1 MANVY
6 IGLGTNIG
14 DKKKNITDATII
26 IGAVMG
32 DIRQLSSLYETEP
45 WGFESPNSFL
55 NAVILIQTDL
65 EPEKCLQI
73 AKAIEREM
81 GRVHTKEGYEDRI
94 IDVDILFYDNI
105 TYQSQ
110 DLTIPHPL
118 IPKRD
123 FVLKPMAEIAPDFV
137 HPLLGKTMKE
147 LLNELSA

>member
-65 EPEKCLQI
+65 DPEKCLQI

-81 GRVHTKEGYEDRI
+81 GRIHTKEGYEDRI

>member
-81 GRVHTKEGYEDRI
+81 GRIHTKEGYEDRI

>member
-81 GRVHTKEGYEDRI
+81 GRIHTKEGYEDRI

-123 FVLKPMAEIAPDFV
+123 FVLKPMAEIAPEFV
-137 HPLLGKTMKE
+137 HPLLGKNMKE

>member
-65 EPEKCLQI
+65 DPEKCLQI

-123 FVLKPMAEIAPDFV
+123 FVLKPMAEIAPEFV

>member
-123 FVLKPMAEIAPDFV
+123 FVLKPMAEIAPDFM

>member
-65 EPEKCLQI
+65 NPEKCLQI

>member
-65 EPEKCLQI
+65 DPEKCLQI

>member
-65 EPEKCLQI
+65 DPEKCLQI

-81 GRVHTKEGYEDRI
+81 GRIHTKEGYEDRI

-123 FVLKPMAEIAPDFV
+123 FVLKPMAEIAPEFV

>member
-55 NAVILIQTDL
+55 NAIILIQTDL
-65 EPEKCLQI
+65 DPEKCLQI

-81 GRVHTKEGYEDRI
+81 GRIHTKEGYEDRI

-123 FVLKPMAEIAPDFV
+123 FVLKPMAEIAPEFV